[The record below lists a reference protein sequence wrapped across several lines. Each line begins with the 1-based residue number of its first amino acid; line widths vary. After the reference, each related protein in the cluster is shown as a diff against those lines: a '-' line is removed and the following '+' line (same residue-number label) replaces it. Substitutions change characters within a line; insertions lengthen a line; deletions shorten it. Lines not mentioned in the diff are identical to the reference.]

1 MQGKIMAINFSRRD
15 LLKGA
20 AALSAGSLGASEAVA
35 LDQDRTR
42 TLSGS
47 SPFQPSWNSL
57 RNITVPQWLR
67 DGKFGIYT
75 HWGIYAVPAYS
86 RNATWYAYH
95 IYTDPDS
102 DERKH
107 HEATYGPLEKFG
119 YKDFIP
125 MFTASR
131 FDPDEWAD
139 LFKNAG
145 ARFAGP
151 VAEHH
156 DGFAMWDTKY
166 SPWNAA
172 KMGPKRNVVGE
183 LSRSFKQHGM
193 KFMTAFHQI
202 GRAHV

>member
-1 MQGKIMAINFSRRD
+1 MAINLNRRD

-20 AALSAGSLGASEAVA
+20 AAVSAGSLLAPEAVA

-42 TLSGS
+42 TASGS
-47 SPFQPSWNSL
+47 GPFRPSWNSL

-95 IYTDPDS
+95 VYTNPDS

-131 FDPDEWAD
+131 FDPDEWAE

-151 VAEHH
+151 VAEHPRGMLRRWVR
-156 DGFAMWDTKY
+156 DAMLLAN
-166 SPWNAA
+166 SQ
-172 KMGPKRNVVGE
+172 GPSNN
-183 LSRSFKQHGM
+183 M
-193 KFMTAFHQI
+193 A
-202 GRAHV
+202 